1 MAWVACGRVCLAC
14 RDTQA
19 LKNKIKS
26 LEEEKERLGEKVERA
41 KGAVD
46 KLPDRSSYMDV
57 CTSLRK
63 QQDEEVNLSTAIQVW
78 DGSDAVAGLKSV
90 YRHAGGP
97 GACLNSRTNR
107 STCPQ

>member
-1 MAWVACGRVCLAC
+1 MYN

-57 CTSLRK
+57 CTNLRK
-63 QQDEEVNLSTAIQVW
+63 QQDEEVNLSTAIQVIITL
-78 DGSDAVAGLKSV
+78 AVIRASIQD
-90 YRHAGGP
+90 
-97 GACLNSRTNR
+97 S
-107 STCPQ
+107 